1 MISRVL
7 DSKSNHLSKIAGIYS
22 TFNLIYSAI
31 IATLFTYNLNYNY
44 YECTIVLYG
53 VAVGVLFYIIGG
65 FVYCVVYTVLH
76 CTVIY

>member
-1 MISRVL
+1 M
-7 DSKSNHLSKIAGIYS
+7 
-22 TFNLIYSAI
+22 
-31 IATLFTYNLNYNY
+31 
-44 YECTIVLYG
+44 LYG